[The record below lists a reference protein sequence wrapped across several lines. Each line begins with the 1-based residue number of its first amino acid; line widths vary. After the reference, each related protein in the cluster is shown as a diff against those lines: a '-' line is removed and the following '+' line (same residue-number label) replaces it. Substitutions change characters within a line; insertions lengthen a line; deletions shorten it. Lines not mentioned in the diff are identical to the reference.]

1 MILTLIGIVSI
12 TLGFFCVL
20 GAYYLYQRSEH
31 RTWPLVLGLLALLF
45 LTVIP
50 AGSAIFFATTMR
62 S

>member
-1 MILTLIGIVSI
+1 MGITIVGIVSI
-12 TLGFFCVL
+12 GLGFFCVMA
-20 GAYYLYQRSEH
+20 AYYLYQRSDD
-31 RTWPLVLGLLALLF
+31 RRWPILLGLLALLF